1 MPLFDEF
8 LKKTAAV
15 LSGRHFELIGGGNG
29 AAAVFIKDECPV
41 VYIVSLAD
49 FSSVEPE
56 SYEKFMTAVAESV
69 LKKNRD
75 ILNNTVCVNVLYSP
89 DGAAQEFIDGRD
101 SLRQNG
107 VHNIW
112 WMTDGKTL
120 TFGKG
125 QPDRVFGIEKSV
137 RDAIKSEAEDRERS
151 VGEISREK
159 FEQAAIRPSDR
170 FPVFASVLIAVN
182 TVIFLI
188 QYFSGLENEFI
199 SRFGVNAE
207 LIFSRG
213 QYYRLFTYMFIHSG
227 WEHILANMFFLFIYG
242 SRFEKYFGKYFLP
255 VYFVSGFC
263 GGLMSAALNGGS
275 FGVGASA
282 AIFGVLG
289 ALLVILKKSGQRL
302 GGVDYVTMLVIVV
315 FEIGM
320 GVLTPGVDNFGHAGG
335 LLAGLVCGFV
345 VCGILSHK
353 KDGFGNN

>member
-1 MPLFDEF
+1 M
-8 LKKTAAV
+8 
-15 LSGRHFELIGGGNG
+15 
-29 AAAVFIKDECPV
+29 
-41 VYIVSLAD
+41 
-49 FSSVEPE
+49 
-56 SYEKFMTAVAESV
+56 
-69 LKKNRD
+69 
-75 ILNNTVCVNVLYSP
+75 
-89 DGAAQEFIDGRD
+89 
-101 SLRQNG
+101 
-107 VHNIW
+107 
-112 WMTDGKTL
+112 
-120 TFGKG
+120 
-125 QPDRVFGIEKSV
+125 
-137 RDAIKSEAEDRERS
+137 
-151 VGEISREK
+151 
-159 FEQAAIRPSDR
+159 
-170 FPVFASVLIAVN
+170 
-182 TVIFLI
+182 
-188 QYFSGLENEFI
+188 ENEFI

-302 GGVDYVTMLVIVV
+302 GGVDYMTMLVIVV

-335 LLAGLVCGFV
+335 LLAGLVCGFI

>member
-15 LSGRHFELIGGGNG
+15 LSGRHFELIGGVPG

-75 ILNNTVCVNVLYSP
+75 ILNNAVCVNVLYSP

-137 RDAIKSEAEDRERS
+137 RDALESEAEDRERS

-242 SRFEKYFGKYFLP
+242 SRLEKYFGKYLLP
-255 VYFVSGFC
+255 VYFVSGF
-263 GGLMSAALNGGS
+263 
-275 FGVGASA
+275 
-282 AIFGVLG
+282 
-289 ALLVILKKSGQRL
+289 
-302 GGVDYVTMLVIVV
+302 
-315 FEIGM
+315 
-320 GVLTPGVDNFGHAGG
+320 
-335 LLAGLVCGFV
+335 
-345 VCGILSHK
+345 
-353 KDGFGNN
+353 